1 MKVLQVINS
10 LASGGAEVFVTDLSI
25 ALATHC
31 EVQVL
36 VYAGVLDEKGRSLAE
51 KLDQA
56 GVVLHNLETRKNAQ
70 KWRVPLQIARIVD
83 STRPDV
89 VNVHLDASE
98 LFCALAA
105 HLARHRPIYVRT
117 LHNSIVVRYEA
128 RWIQFCLRRFYDWNI
143 ACARAVLESPALSLP
158 ADRSSVVENGTNLRT
173 QGGQRDK
180 LAVRA
185 RLGLPGD
192 STVLVNIGSMR
203 GGGKGGMPKAQDV
216 LIRAFAGSG
225 LASRALLVLVG
236 DGKNRGDLERMCL
249 EVGVRDSVR
258 FTGIVPDP
266 HDFYAAA
273 DLVVMPS
280 REEGLSIAAIEAA
293 CAGIPLILSDI
304 EPFELFSGEGVRRC
318 TVESTDSLANVIKD
332 AVKEIDILRRQAEE
346 SARLWR
352 ERFDIAR
359 TAKRYMDIYE
369 MLHDRDPL
377 PLHTGD
383 RHYGGTCRRHLGAG

>member
-1 MKVLQVINS
+1 
-10 LASGGAEVFVTDLSI
+10 
-25 ALATHC
+25 
-31 EVQVL
+31 
-36 VYAGVLDEKGRSLAE
+36 
-51 KLDQA
+51 
-56 GVVLHNLETRKNAQ
+56 
-70 KWRVPLQIARIVD
+70 
-83 STRPDV
+83 
-89 VNVHLDASE
+89 
-98 LFCALAA
+98 
-105 HLARHRPIYVRT
+105 
-117 LHNSIVVRYEA
+117 
-128 RWIQFCLRRFYDWNI
+128 
-143 ACARAVLESPALSLP
+143 
-158 ADRSSVVENGTNLRT
+158 
-173 QGGQRDK
+173 

-216 LIRAFAGSG
+216 LIRAFARSG

-236 DGKNRGDLERMCL
+236 DGINRGDLERMCL
-249 EVGVRDSVR
+249 EMGVRDSVR
-258 FTGIVPDP
+258 FTGIVTDP

-280 REEGLSIAAIEAA
+280 RVEGLSIAAIEAA

-304 EPFELFSGEGVRRC
+304 EAFELFSGEGVKKC
-318 TVESTDSLANVIKD
+318 TVESTDSLANAIKD
-332 AVKEIDILRRQAEE
+332 AVEEIDILRRQAEE

-377 PLHTGD
+377 PPPPVIDTTAALVADTLERGDALH
-383 RHYGGTCRRHLGAG
+383 CRIEERSPHTDLLLGGAGSQQSGSALGRSAVPENRSGEGVIHAGRALLS

>member
-1 MKVLQVINS
+1 MRVLQVINS
-10 LASGGAEVFVTDLSI
+10 LSSGGAEVFVTDLSI

-36 VYAGVLDEKGRSLAE
+36 IYAGVLDEKGRSLAE
-51 KLDQA
+51 MLDQA
-56 GVVLHNLETRKNAQ
+56 GVVLHNLEIRKNAQ
-70 KWRVPLQIARIVD
+70 KWQVPLHIARIID
-83 STRPDV
+83 SSRPDV
-89 VNVHLDASE
+89 VNVCLDASE
-98 LFCALAA
+98 AFCALAA
-105 HLARHRPIYVRT
+105 HLIRYKPVYVRSLQNST
-117 LHNSIVVRYEA
+117 LRYES
-128 RWIQFCLRRFYDWNI
+128 RWIQHWLRRFYDWNI
-143 ACARAVLESPALSLP
+143 ACSSAVLQSPALSLP
-158 ADRSSVVENGTNLRT
+158 AGRSSFVENGTNLRLT

-203 GGGKGGMPKAQDV
+203 GGGRGGMPKAQDV

-236 DGKNRGDLERMCL
+236 DGCNRGDLERMCL
-249 EVGVRDSVR
+249 EMGVRDSVR

-266 HDFYAAA
+266 QDFYAAA

-280 REEGLSIAAIEAA
+280 RVEGLSIAAIEAA

-304 EPFELFSGEGVRRC
+304 ETFDLFSGEGVRRC

-352 ERFDIAR
+352 ERFDIAS
-359 TAKRYMDIYE
+359 TAKRYMYIYE
-369 MLHDRDPL
+369 MLHDRDRLSP
-377 PLHTGD
+377 H
-383 RHYGGTCRRHLGAG
+383 R